1 MRLSTFQS
9 LKNRDSKG
17 IRFSCIYPRVIY
29 PLFSRICRVWWT
41 MLSPEPL
48 PMTPICSP
56 PPSPEEEAII
66 TVIHGFL
73 AALNAK
79 SSADFEKYCI
89 RAGGMS
95 LWPPPPMVPRFC
107 TIGVFV
113 EQIANVQDEIDERIW
128 DPEVKVYELGN
139 MAAVWAPFRSKI
151 NGVVNH
157 VGVELFVLHK
167 LNGEWKVTGLADSCR
182 WATEEE
188 KNSLL

>member
-1 MRLSTFQS
+1 
-9 LKNRDSKG
+9 
-17 IRFSCIYPRVIY
+17 
-29 PLFSRICRVWWT
+29 
-41 MLSPEPL
+41 
-48 PMTPICSP
+48 
-56 PPSPEEEAII
+56 
-66 TVIHGFL
+66 
-73 AALNAK
+73 
-79 SSADFEKYCI
+79 
-89 RAGGMS
+89 MS

-113 EQIANVQDEIDERIW
+113 EQIAHVQDEIDERIW

-182 WATEEE
+182 WPTEEE